1 MVAGTAKSR
10 RRTRGVRPARG
21 GFTLLEVAF
30 TLGILVVAIASSSA
44 TTISLS
50 ALRRAN
56 RERSVAHNA
65 AAALAE
71 RIHAIAHAKIGLP
84 GAWARNVVE
93 VVCPAGTVGTSF
105 DVPEL
110 EPQDGLAHVGSVVF
124 VADETRTDA
133 SLGVQLGLP
142 RDLDGDG
149 TADKL
154 DAIATARLLPVVIE
168 LKWKG
173 IRGNQRIL
181 HPFYV
186 VGY

>member
-1 MVAGTAKSR
+1 
-10 RRTRGVRPARG
+10 
-21 GFTLLEVAF
+21 
-30 TLGILVVAIASSSA
+30 VVAIASSSA

-84 GAWARNVVE
+84 GAWARTSSRPCV
-93 VVCPAGTVGTSF
+93 PRGRLGTSF

-133 SLGVQLGLP
+133 SLGVELGLP

-149 TADKL
+149 TADKI

-168 LKWKG
+168 PAEGHPRQPADRPSL
-173 IRGNQRIL
+173 L
-181 HPFYV
+181 HV
-186 VGY
+186 VAY